1 VGSVLCDNRANAL
14 KCWPVFVRRS
24 FFSSN
29 RLTRLLS
36 VPRNEINVYS
46 VRSLVDYIRPEGQY
60 DSSAFLRCTQLRVRM
75 PHSSTVKIYT
85 EESYVFLSEAK

>member
-1 VGSVLCDNRANAL
+1 LFAIIERNAL
-14 KCWPVFVRRS
+14 NYSVVFAKKR

-36 VPRNEINVYS
+36 VPRSGIKVYS

-60 DSSAFLRCTQLRVRM
+60 DSSTCFLRSTQLRIR
-75 PHSSTVKIYT
+75 
-85 EESYVFLSEAK
+85 AA

>member
-1 VGSVLCDNRANAL
+1 MFFSLIEQNAL
-14 KCWPVFVRRS
+14 NYSVAFAKRD

-60 DSSAFLRCTQLRVRM
+60 DSSAFIAVYA
-75 PHSSTVKIYT
+75 VKGT
-85 EESYVFLSEAK
+85 HAA